1 MKGSIMQEHIAAITE
16 NLPSRTY
23 AAGSII
29 LYQGEVPRSVQ
40 LLRQGVV
47 RVFAI
52 SDQGDEQIVT
62 YHTAGE
68 FFPTSW
74 LFEQAP
80 GSLFFYE
87 AVTECQIAVMARE
100 VFFEALYSSPKA
112 TQGLVHYFATNY
124 AALLIRIAAL
134 EQPKARQKLLYTLY
148 YLCKRYGQ
156 PTGLRRVRI
165 SLDLTHQHLAG
176 LVGLTRETTAI
187 EMNRLR
193 KEKILTYA
201 NQTYD
206 VNMARLLDVIGEDSL
221 RGVTIES

>member
-1 MKGSIMQEHIAAITE
+1 MQEYIATIATD
-16 NLPSRTY
+16 LPARTY
-23 AAGSII
+23 TAGSII

-40 LLRQGVV
+40 LLREGVV

-52 SDQGDEQIVT
+52 SDQGDEQTVT

-74 LFEQAP
+74 LFNQAP

-87 AVTECQIAVMARE
+87 ATTDCQVSAMSRE
-100 VFFEALYSSPKA
+100 AFFEGLYAMPEA
-112 TQGLVHYFATNY
+112 TRELVHYFATSY
-124 AALLIRIAAL
+124 AALLIRVAAL

-148 YLCKRYGQ
+148 YLCKRYGR
-156 PTGLRRVRI
+156 PVGPRRIRI
-165 SLDLTHQHLAG
+165 SLALTHQHLAG

-193 KEKILTYA
+193 KEKILTYT

-221 RGVTIES
+221 RGVTITL